1 MVIIFWTALVSA
13 PISPSSFMILRF
25 LVSHKAQCWSS
36 SDNCCMASELYSS
49 TSEQFLKESLNI
61 HLGLV
66 AKTVLIA
73 LPLPVIYL
81 SVLGLILLFLI
92 DFFFFF
98 PSSGKLQVSSKW
110 VWVSGSS
117 SYRKN
122 QESFRL
128 LILGYLGACLH
139 GLVVRQL
146 PLSTVEVRH
155 NSCALTAAVLG
166 VTVGLWWEEPC
177 VRAGSDILYRL
188 LSKEID
194 FVAVLKCFCHRKA
207 FSLLWKSKTWICWI
221 YVLTFAT
228 QHSISN
234 SGMELFML
242 EVWRSKW
249 PCYNEK
255 MVRLIWNLVLKAFWE
270 VS

>member
-1 MVIIFWTALVSA
+1 MLVIIRQLLYGIWIIQLNIRAVFKR
-13 PISPSSFMILRF
+13 ILKYT
-25 LVSHKAQCWSS
+25 LG
-36 SDNCCMASELYSS
+36 ASCKDSLDS
-49 TSEQFLKESLNI
+49 TSFTSDIFKCTGSNF
-61 HLGLV
+61 
-66 AKTVLIA
+66 A
-73 LPLPVIYL
+73 
-81 SVLGLILLFLI
+81 FFNW
-92 DFFFFF
+92 FFFFLPF
-98 PSSGKLQVSSKW
+98 SGKLQVSSKW